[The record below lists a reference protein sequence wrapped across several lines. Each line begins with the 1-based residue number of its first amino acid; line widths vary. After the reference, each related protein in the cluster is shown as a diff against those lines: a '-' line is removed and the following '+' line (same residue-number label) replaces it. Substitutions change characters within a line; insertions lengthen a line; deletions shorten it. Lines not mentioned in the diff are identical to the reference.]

1 MAEKTIPSLPTIPA
15 LDNNALFVVD
25 SGTETFKVTLQN
37 LALFL
42 RESLLPAGT
51 VAYTAATTAPSGW
64 LLCDGSAKSRTDY
77 ARLFAAIGTTFG
89 TGDGVTTFN
98 LPDGRGRVVA
108 GKDNMGGSAAGRLTN
123 AVSGV
128 TGTTL
133 GAAGGSESYTPAGTI
148 GGSQSIAHT
157 HTLAHTH
164 NFAHV
169 HIWARKNYS
178 SEETFEDWYGLVA
191 ASTSTTSISTS
202 NTRFIGENSASFSG
216 SANRYL
222 APASANTSQSYYTTG
237 VISAPSGSG
246 SSAVTGAAST
256 STTSGMSTN
265 TIVNGSNF
273 SFTGTA
279 AHRVQPTIVLNMII
293 KT

>member
-51 VAYTAATTAPSGW
+51 IAYTAATTAPSGW

-98 LPDGRGRVVA
+98 LPDGRGRVIA

-157 HTLAHTH
+157 HNIAHTH
-164 NFAHV
+164 AWRYQDSDGDSHQL
-169 HIWARKNYS
+169 A
-178 SEETFEDWYGLVA
+178 
-191 ASTSTTSISTS
+191 TSNPSVTSISSSDQRWLSVTNNERTPDPIS
-202 NTRFIGENSASFSG
+202 PSWTNQLGASVTG
-216 SANRYL
+216 MK
-222 APASANTSQSYYTTG
+222 YTTG
-237 VISAPSGSG
+237 ALSAPSGSG
-246 SSAVTGAAST
+246 SSASSG
-256 STTSGMSTN
+256 GMSTN

-279 AHRVQPTIVLNMII
+279 THRVQPTIVLNMII

>member
-123 AVSGV
+123 AVSGL

-157 HTLAHTH
+157 HNIAHAHGSFFVNNVGNIKALTSLSASNNGLTNNNTTLITGRR
-164 NFAHV
+164 V
-169 HIWARKNYS
+169 
-178 SEETFEDWYGLVA
+178 DVA
-191 ASTSTTSISTS
+191 TGGSTTVMITTEPSLNAQVYTS
-202 NTRFIGENSASFSG
+202 GVLSPPSG
-216 SANRYL
+216 SAG
-222 APASANTSQSYYTTG
+222 AN
-237 VISAPSGSG
+237 AGSG
-246 SSAVTGAAST
+246 P
-256 STTSGMSTN
+256 MSTN
-265 TIVNGSNF
+265 STVNGSNF

-279 AHRVQPTIVLNMII
+279 SHRVQPTIVLNMII

>member
-51 VAYTAATTAPSGW
+51 IAYTAATTAPSGW

-98 LPDGRGRVVA
+98 LPDGRGRVIA

-123 AVSGV
+123 AVSGL

-157 HTLAHTH
+157 HNIAH
-164 NFAHV
+164 AHGSFYV
-169 HIWARKNYS
+169 TNLSALR
-178 SEETFEDWYGLVA
+178 A
-191 ASTSTTSISTS
+191 PASLSVSTTSLTTS
-202 NTRFIGENSASFSG
+202 NTTIVTLLTPVGTSGTTKNVMDMEAFNTQFFTTGVLSPPSG
-216 SANRYL
+216 SAG
-222 APASANTSQSYYTTG
+222 AN
-237 VISAPSGSG
+237 AGSG
-246 SSAVTGAAST
+246 P
-256 STTSGMSTN
+256 MSTN
-265 TIVNGSNF
+265 STVNGSNF

-279 AHRVQPTIVLNMII
+279 SHRVQPTIVLNMII